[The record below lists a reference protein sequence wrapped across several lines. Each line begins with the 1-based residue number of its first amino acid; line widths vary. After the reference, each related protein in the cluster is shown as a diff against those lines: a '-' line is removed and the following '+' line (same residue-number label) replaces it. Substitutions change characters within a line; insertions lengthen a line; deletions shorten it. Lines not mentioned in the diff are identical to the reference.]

1 MDESVPYKGS
11 TGGRRAHTHASACES
26 RTAATIVRE
35 ADDLTNTRPPE
46 SPRNRPT
53 QTPPPKIQV
62 SNSADCL
69 GVFLSEICR
78 TDSQTINSEALD
90 R

>member
-35 ADDLTNTRPPE
+35 AHDLTDAT
-46 SPRNRPT
+46 PREPKSTQNDSETPLPRYTTPLNRATKWTLRNEPCD
-53 QTPPPKIQV
+53 PV
-62 SNSADCL
+62 
-69 GVFLSEICR
+69 
-78 TDSQTINSEALD
+78 
-90 R
+90 